1 MTESGGLKTT
11 SVNDGAGRIYD
22 LDALRAFAMFLGIVL
37 HVALAYFEV
46 PIWPIQDSNRW
57 EGFGDIVSAIHGFRM
72 PVFFLLSGFFTAML
86 WRKRGLSLLVKHRL
100 NRIGIPLLLSLV
112 TVIPAMTCVSVFA
125 GIANGINTTNDGGII
140 EEARKGDIDSLK
152 KRLENGVGSVE
163 LDNIRDKEFGMT
175 LLSWVAIHGYIDAA
189 SILMDSGVGINSKN
203 RDGGTALHTAAFLG
217 RSELVELLI
226 KNGAEVNSLNNDSL
240 TPLDVAYADIETT
253 KYITDILSI
262 ECCESD
268 AEIKKLR
275 NDRAQTIDILKRNK
289 AVHSPKD
296 AKKSDES
303 GEQSVPSNFMRSYLG
318 IVYSDFAAFL
328 IFASVFHHLW
338 FLWYLLWLAAGF
350 VLFVKVTRLLRLSVR
365 LPHWTILSPVNLVFL
380 VALTSIPQ
388 IAMGVGGSNPS
399 FGPDTAPGIIPL
411 PHLLL
416 YYAIFFGFGALY
428 FDAKDETGRLGRLWW
443 IYLPISIFLIFP
455 IASAITYE
463 VKDQGAI
470 QNLIDS
476 NYYRPLS
483 VIFQSLY
490 PWLMSFGLI
499 GAFRKLLSRENYAIR
514 YLSDASY
521 WLYLVHLPAI
531 ILFQIPMMFVD
542 VPAVIKFVF
551 VSVLVVGLF
560 LVVYKYLVRYTWLGT
575 TLNGKRERP
584 LVE

>member
-1 MTESGGLKTT
+1 MTETSGLKIN
-11 SVNDGAGRIYD
+11 SVNNATRRIYD
-22 LDALRAFAMFLGIVL
+22 LDALRAFAMILGIGL

-86 WRKRGLSLLVKHRL
+86 WRKRGLNLLVKHRL
-100 NRIGIPLLLSLV
+100 KRIGIPLLLSLV

-125 GIANGINTTNDGGII
+125 LIANGTKDGGII

-152 KRLENGVGSVE
+152 KRLENGVDRVE
-163 LDNIRDKEFGMT
+163 LDNIRDKEFGMS

-189 SILMDSGVGINSKN
+189 SILIDSGVGINSKN
-203 RDGGTALHTAAFLG
+203 RDGGTALHAAAFLG

-226 KNGAEVNSLNNDSL
+226 KSGAEVNSLNNDLL

-253 KYITDILSI
+253 KYIADMLSI
-262 ECCESD
+262 KCCESEVD
-268 AEIKKLR
+268 IKKLR
-275 NDRAQTIDILKRNK
+275 NDRAQTIEILRQNK
-289 AVHSPKD
+289 ADFSPKD
-296 AKKSDES
+296 AKKKDGSE
-303 GEQSVPSNFMRSYLG
+303 EQSLPSNFMRSYLG
-318 IVYSDFAAFL
+318 IVYSDFVAFL
-328 IFASVFHHLW
+328 IFSSVFHHLW

-365 LPHWTILSPVNLVFL
+365 LPHWIILSPVNLVFL
-380 VALTSIPQ
+380 VVLTSIPQ

-399 FGPDTAPGIIPL
+399 FGPDTAPGILPL

-443 IYLPISIFLIFP
+443 IYLPISVFLIFP
-455 IASAITYE
+455 IVSAITYE
-463 VKDQGAI
+463 GKDQGAI

-483 VIFQSLY
+483 VMLQSLY

-499 GAFRKLLSRENYAIR
+499 GVFRKFLSRESYAIR

-542 VPAVIKFVF
+542 MPAVIKFVLISTF
-551 VSVLVVGLF
+551 VVVLF
-560 LVVYKYLVRYTWLGT
+560 LIVYKYLVRYTWLGT